1 MATSMRASRP
11 TSPRPAERR
20 PAAALLG
27 ALCTLVACLAL
38 WAPFAGAATTTMTI
52 EGRGWGHG
60 IGMSQY
66 GAYGYALHGWS
77 YGNIIRHYYTGVTLG
92 KVANV
97 SIRVLLR
104 DDAASAVVTD
114 AARYRASWGS
124 TKVTLGAGVTA
135 TVTWTGSSY
144 RLKAGS
150 RTWTPGSPIT
160 FTPGSSR
167 LKLLTANDNGAVAH
181 YRGTLRV
188 VRTTSGLAIVNRL
201 PLESYL
207 RGVVP
212 RESPASWPLAALE
225 AQAVAARS
233 YAYRSTGGSGL
244 YDVYC
249 TTASQVYG
257 GADAEAASSSKAVT
271 ATAGIVPKYKGAAI
285 SAFFFSTSGGHTESI
300 SNVWTGVA
308 QSSYPYLV
316 GVPDPYDSTSPYDKW
331 PDNPIKRT
339 PASIASALGFSKG
352 PLRAVAVV
360 KRGTS
365 PRIVKALLI
374 GDGGWKLTDG
384 ATIRAD
390 LGLRD
395 TWAYF
400 TSLTISPPS
409 GVVTYGSKITLGGRL
424 YPALATGKTA
434 TLHQEPTGGAWKTS
448 AVKGKVVTATVDGYA
463 VKDSDLSVSL
473 APACTT
479 RYYFSAATAMAHTAA
494 SAIVTIRVKPKVTIA
509 PLSSTVATGATVTFT
524 GSVLPVAAAG
534 TVWLQARADGTT
546 AWVNAVKVT
555 VGSDGS
561 YSVGWTAVAGTTSLR
576 ISVPASSKFAAGT
589 SPTATVT
596 AS

>member
-1 MATSMRASRP
+1 MRAPRL
-11 TSPRPAERR
+11 TSPRPAGRR
-20 PAAALLG
+20 PLAALLG
-27 ALCTLVACLAL
+27 VLCALVAGLALC
-38 WAPFAGAATTTMTI
+38 APAAGAATTTTMTI

-60 IGMSQY
+60 IGMCQY

-77 YGNIIRHYYTGVTLG
+77 YGNIIKHYYTGVTLG

-97 SIRVLLR
+97 PIRVLLR

-114 AARYRASWGS
+114 AAKYKASWGS
-124 TKVTLGAGVTA
+124 TTVTLGAGVTA

-144 RLKAGS
+144 RLTAGS
-150 RTWTPGSPIT
+150 KIWTPGAPIT

-167 LKLLTANDNGAVAH
+167 LKLLTANDNGYVGH
-181 YRGTLRV
+181 YRGTLRI
-188 VRTTSGLAIVNRL
+188 VRTDSGLAIVNKL

-233 YAYRSTGGSGL
+233 YAYRSTGSSGL
-244 YDVYC
+244 FDVYC

-257 GADAEAASSSKAVT
+257 GADGEAASSSKAVA
-271 ATAGIVPKYKGAAI
+271 ATAGIVPKYKGAPI
-285 SAFFFSTSGGHTESI
+285 WAFFFSTSGGHTESI
-300 SNVWTGVA
+300 SNVWTSVS

-316 GVPDPYDSTSPYDKW
+316 GVPDPYDYYSPYDKW

-339 PASIASALGFSKG
+339 PASIAAALGFAKG
-352 PLRAVAVV
+352 PLRAVYVV

-374 GDGGWKLTDG
+374 GDGGWTLTDG
-384 ATIRAD
+384 ATLRAD

-400 TSLTISPPS
+400 TSLSITPPS
-409 GVVTYGSKITLGGRL
+409 GVVTYGTRITLGGRL
-424 YPALATGKTA
+424 YPALATGTTA
-434 TLHQEPTGGAWKTS
+434 TLHQEPAGAVAWKTS
-448 AVKGKVVTATVDGYA
+448 AVKGKVATATIDGYT
-463 VKDSDLSVSL
+463 VKDSNLSVTL
-473 APACTT
+473 IPACTT
-479 RYYFSAATAMAHTAA
+479 RYYFSAATPMAHTAA
-494 SAIVTIRVKPKVTIA
+494 SPIVTISVKPAVTITA
-509 PLSSTVATGATVTFT
+509 SSTTPTTGATVTFT
-524 GSVLPVAAAG
+524 GTVLPVAAAG
-534 TVWLQARADGTT
+534 TVWLQTKAEGATSWT
-546 AWVNAVKVT
+546 NAVGPVT

-561 YSVGWTAVAGTTSLR
+561 YSVPWTAVAGTTSLR
-576 ISVPASSKFAAGT
+576 LLVPASSKYAAGT
-589 SPTATVT
+589 SPTVTVT

>member
-1 MATSMRASRP
+1 MATSMKAPLP
-11 TSPRPAERR
+11 TSLRPAGRR
-20 PAAALLG
+20 PLAMVLG
-27 ALCTLVACLAL
+27 ALCALAAGL
-38 WAPFAGAATTTMTI
+38 TFCAPAFGTTTTTMTI

-60 IGMSQY
+60 IGLSQY

-97 SIRVLLR
+97 PIRVLLR

-114 AARYRASWGS
+114 ATKFKASWGS
-124 TKVTLGAGVTA
+124 TTITLGAGVTA
-135 TVTWTGSSY
+135 TVTWTGSAY
-144 RLKAGS
+144 RLKAGTK
-150 RTWTPGSPIT
+150 TWTAGGPIT
-160 FTPGSSR
+160 FKPGSSR
-167 LKLLTANDNGAVAH
+167 LRLLTANDNGYVGH

-188 VRTTSGLAIVNRL
+188 VRTTSGLAIVNKL

-233 YAYRSTGGSGL
+233 YAFRSTGGSGL

-257 GADAEAASSSKAVT
+257 GADGEAASSTKAVT
-271 ATAGIVPKYKGAAI
+271 ATAGIVPKYKGTPI
-285 SAFFFSTSGGHTESI
+285 MAFFFSTSGGHTESI
-300 SNVWTGVA
+300 SNVWTSVS

-339 PASIASALGFSKG
+339 PASIAAALGFTKG
-352 PLRAVAVV
+352 PLRAVYVV

-374 GDGGWKLTDG
+374 GDGGWQLTDG

-400 TSLTISPPS
+400 TSLAITPPS
-409 GVVTYGSKITLGGRL
+409 GVVTYGTKVTLGGRL

-434 TLHQEPTGGAWKTS
+434 TLHQQPAGGSWKTS
-448 AVKGKVVTATVDGYA
+448 SLKGKVATATVDGYV
-463 VKDSDLSVSL
+463 VKDSTFSVKL

-479 RYYFSAATAMAHTAA
+479 RYYFSAATPMAHTVT
-494 SAIVTIRVKPKVTIA
+494 SAIVTIRVKPAVTIA
-509 PLSSTVATGATVTFT
+509 PTSTTVATGAPVTFT
-524 GSVLPVAAAG
+524 GTVLPVAAAG
-534 TVWLQARADGTT
+534 TVWLQTKAEGATSWT
-546 AWVNAVKVT
+546 NAVAVT

-576 ISVPASSKFAAGT
+576 ISVPASSKYAAGAS
-589 SPTATVT
+589 SPATVT